1 MTIQLDPERTALLVI
16 DMQNGFCHP
25 EGGLA
30 KAGQD
35 NAPQVAVVPAV
46 KELIRLARG
55 AGIRAAWSKQ
65 VHFPGNR
72 AREGRAAASHL
83 QRKPKGGSPICAR
96 GSRDVEIVDDL
107 ASDVALED
115 EVIVKHKMSCFY
127 NTRLDEVLRM
137 WGVTGLIL
145 CGVSTYV
152 CVESTVRDA
161 YFRDY
166 DIVVVEDCVAGSIE
180 RLHLDTLEKVRMYF
194 GEVVTLKALEGVW
207 TAGSAAHAAPPG
219 IGVTQRGGPLHVSP

>member
-1 MTIQLDPERTALLVI
+1 MTIRLDPERTALLVI

-30 KAGQD
+30 KSGQD

-46 KELIRLARG
+46 KELVRLARG

-65 VHFPGNR
+65 VHFPESR
-72 AREGRAAASHL
+72 AREGRSVASHL
-83 QRKPKGGSPICAR
+83 QRKPKGGRGRGGSPICAR
-96 GSRDVEIVDDL
+96 GSQDVEFVDDL
-107 ASDVALED
+107 AAEVAPGD

-127 NTRLDEVLRM
+127 NTRLDEVLRI
-137 WGVTGLIL
+137 WGVTALIMA
-145 CGVSTYV
+145 GVSTYV
-152 CVESTVRDA
+152 CVESTIRGA

-166 DIVVVEDCVAGSIE
+166 DIVVVDDCVAGSIE

-194 GEVVTLKALEGVW
+194 GEVVTLKDLENIL
-207 TAGSAAHAAPPG
+207 AESAAAHEG
-219 IGVTQRGGPLHVSP
+219 RGNSG